1 MVALGDFDDTP
12 DSAAMR
18 FWTGRQSLDGVSV
31 AYRDAWEAVHAD
43 LPGHT
48 FAADNPLTCAG
59 EMALELGRRIDLR
72 AGALRNTRSQPRHPR
87 LPPVIGRRCQRRVGK
102 RPLRGAGRV
111 GRPDSS
117 ARSLDPAW
125 LRRRVGDS
133 VTTPIV
139 R

>member
-1 MVALGDFDDTP
+1 VGA
-12 DSAAMR
+12 
-18 FWTGRQSLDGVSV
+18 
-31 AYRDAWEAVHAD
+31 HAD

-48 FAADNPLTCAG
+48 FAADNPLTRAG
-59 EMALELGRRIDLR
+59 EVALELGRRIDYVLVR
-72 AGALRNTRSQPRHPR
+72 CGMHGPSLDILDCR
-87 LPPVIGRRCQRRVGK
+87 LLLDAAVNGVWAK

-125 LRRRVGDS
+125 LCRRVGDS